1 MALCRLT
8 KRGWIRIGGFEEKM
22 SQQVEKVFAL
32 LGRSEDV
39 CSGGEVKFV
48 ETTKAPDD
56 EGA

>member
-1 MALCRLT
+1 
-8 KRGWIRIGGFEEKM
+8 M